1 MFSVDAGTAGHP
13 GLYVLDAAAVPRAL
27 GVNPLLAITAL
38 AERSAEHLLR
48 DLG

>member
-1 MFSVDAGTAGHP
+1 
-13 GLYVLDAAAVPRAL
+13 VPRAL

-38 AERSAEHLLR
+38 AERSAEHLLG